1 MVDAQ
6 NDRLAVDDEMLLA
19 VLQSGFNDPGE
30 TLGPIVPAASDQ
42 PYPIGVAFNTQAVA
56 IELDFVKP
64 AGLEGTL
71 VPVVGKQTQTIAR
84 L

>member
-30 TLGPIVPAASDQ
+30 TLGPM
-42 PYPIGVAFNTQAVA
+42 YPPRVISRTRSALRST
-56 IELDFVKP
+56 
-64 AGLEGTL
+64 
-71 VPVVGKQTQTIAR
+71 R
-84 L
+84 RR